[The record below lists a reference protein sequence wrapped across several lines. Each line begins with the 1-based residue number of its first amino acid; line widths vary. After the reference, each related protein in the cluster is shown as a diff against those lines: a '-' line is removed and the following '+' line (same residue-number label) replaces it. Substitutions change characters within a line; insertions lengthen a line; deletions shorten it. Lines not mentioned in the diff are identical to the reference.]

1 MRMHSLQHVPF
12 EGPAAIANW
21 ARNQG
26 HALTGT
32 RLDRG
37 DFLPGLAGFD
47 WLIVMGGPMGLADVD
62 KYPWMA
68 TELQL
73 IRAAVEAGR
82 PVLGVCL
89 GAQMIAHALGA
100 RVYPAPNKEIGW
112 FPVEAIEGKAAN
124 AFDGFPSRFTP
135 LHWHG
140 DTFELPAG
148 AIHLASG
155 PACPNQAFQLGPRV
169 IGLQFHLEATP
180 ESVGA
185 LVDHCADEIGD
196 GPWEMAPEAIRDCAT
211 RCANVAPVLQA
222 VLAYL
227 ETSEGTAS

>member
-1 MRMHSLQHVPF
+1 MRMHYLQHVAF
-12 EGPAAIANW
+12 EGPAAIADW
-21 ARNQG
+21 ARDRG

-37 DFLPGLAGFD
+37 APLPRLADFD
-47 WLIVMGGPMGLADVD
+47 WLVVMGGPMGVADVGE
-62 KYPWMA
+62 YSWMTA
-68 TELQL
+68 ELRL
-73 IRAAVEAGR
+73 IREAVETGKI
-82 PVLGVCL
+82 VLGVCL
-89 GAQMIAHALGA
+89 GAQLIAHAVGA
-100 RVYPAPNKEIGW
+100 RVYRASNREIGW
-112 FPVEAIEGKAAN
+112 FPVEAIDGEVED
-124 AFDGFPSRFTP
+124 AFDGLPPRFTP

-148 AIHLASG
+148 AIHLARG

-169 IGLQFHLEATP
+169 LGLQFHLEATP

-185 LVDHCADEIGD
+185 LVDHCAEEIGD

-211 RCANVAPVLQA
+211 RCADVAPVLQA

-227 ETSEGTAS
+227 EASGDT

>member
-1 MRMHSLQHVPF
+1 M
-12 EGPAAIANW
+12 
-21 ARNQG
+21 
-26 HALTGT
+26 
-32 RLDRG
+32 D
-37 DFLPGLAGFD
+37 
-47 WLIVMGGPMGLADVD
+47 
-62 KYPWMA
+62 
-68 TELQL
+68 
-73 IRAAVEAGR
+73 AGR
-82 PVLGVCL
+82 RVLGVCL

-112 FPVEAIEGKAAN
+112 FPVEAIKGKAAN

-148 AIHLASG
+148 AIHLACG

-180 ESVGA
+180 ESVGT

-196 GPWEMAPEAIRDCAT
+196 GSWEMASEAIRDCAT
-211 RCANVAPVLQA
+211 RCADVAPVLQA
-222 VLAYL
+222 VLAFL
-227 ETSEGTAS
+227 EASGDTES